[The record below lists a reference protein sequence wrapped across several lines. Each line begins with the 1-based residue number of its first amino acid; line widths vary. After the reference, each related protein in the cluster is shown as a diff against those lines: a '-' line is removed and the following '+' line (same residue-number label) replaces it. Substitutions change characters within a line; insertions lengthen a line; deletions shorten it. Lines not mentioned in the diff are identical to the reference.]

1 WRTLGS
7 AASSLSCGQI
17 VAVRNDLTTVAVQ
30 RARPTAPIGPTAPR
44 HESSRAIVTSLV
56 VVRCEQ
62 PQASFPRADHGNSG
76 RPLPQEIGAMKTTE
90 QVAEWLKE
98 LKGEQRDLVTKQ
110 MVFGNTGAMNALKW
124 VVETSPDA
132 DAVRLKINELQVTS
146 NESITDELK
155 NVSYGAM
162 IEALKWVLRAD

>member
-1 WRTLGS
+1 
-7 AASSLSCGQI
+7 
-17 VAVRNDLTTVAVQ
+17 
-30 RARPTAPIGPTAPR
+30 
-44 HESSRAIVTSLV
+44 
-56 VVRCEQ
+56 
-62 PQASFPRADHGNSG
+62 
-76 RPLPQEIGAMKTTE
+76 MKTTE